1 MKIAFSVTIV
11 FLCGLLLGLAQY
23 DQISSLI
30 LWLSEDINNNKESWL
45 YAAACFGVAFA
56 CGLYFLADY
65 RLRTERTKPIHLRS
79 VRFVDYYCGDVSKT
93 RI

>member
-30 LWLSEDINNNKESWL
+30 LWLSEDINNNKESWW
-45 YAAACFGVAFA
+45 YAGICFLIALACA
-56 CGLYFLADY
+56 LYFLADY
-65 RLRTERTKPIHLRS
+65 RLRNERTKPLHLRS
-79 VRFVDYYCGDVSKT
+79 VRYPDICGDVMKT
-93 RI
+93 RV